1 MQVELVKEYRFEAAH
16 RLPRLPDGHKC
27 KRLHG
32 HSFRFEVR
40 LAGEVDRQTG
50 FLVDFWDVDAAVAPL
65 LERLDHHY
73 LNEVEGLE
81 NPTSEVLAGWIYQ
94 QLRPRLPQLEAVTV
108 SETCDSR
115 VIYRGE
121 RT

>member
-32 HSFRFEVR
+32 HSFRIEVR
-40 LAGEVDRQTG
+40 LFGDVDRQTG
-50 FLVDFWDVDAAVAPL
+50 FLMDFWDVDAAVAPL

-94 QLRPRLPQLEAVTV
+94 QLRPRLPQLQAVTV

>member
-1 MQVELVKEYRFEAAH
+1 MRVELVKEYRFEAAH
-16 RLPRLPDGHKC
+16 RLPRLPDDHKC

-40 LAGEVDRQTG
+40 LAGEVDRETG
-50 FLVDFWDVDAAVAPL
+50 FLIDFWDVDRAVAPM

-73 LNEVEGLE
+73 LNEVDGLD
-81 NPTSEVLAGWIYQ
+81 NPTSEVLAGWIWG
-94 QLRPRLPQLEAVTV
+94 QLAPRLAQLEAVTV

-115 VIYRGE
+115 VTYRGD
-121 RT
+121 